1 MGQPQAAAQLSGIDG
16 KTRLLGVLG
25 EQISYTLSP
34 SLHNLAAQL
43 LGRNE
48 VYLPLSLPAA
58 EVADFLR
65 VAWHLGAVGFNIT
78 TPHKRLVAELF
89 PDAGLTS
96 VNTLYRGA
104 QGWQAASTDGE
115 GFALAL
121 ARLGRPLA
129 AFTRVVILGAG
140 GVTVALL
147 NFMAQELNPLPDIQI
162 VRRSAARDLELVAA
176 AKTQLCFSPWS
187 VHGLQ
192 DALRGCDEASLL
204 IQASS
209 APQHGDD
216 LSALVP
222 ALKGFKGTVVDL
234 VYGKPS
240 ALYAAALAMGLPA
253 QDGRVMLI
261 EQARLSQQLWW
272 GEAAVFADLA
282 TVFTAF

>member
-1 MGQPQAAAQLSGIDG
+1 MSQLQTAAQLSGIDG

-34 SLHNLAAQL
+34 SLHNRSAQL

-58 EVADFLR
+58 EVANFLR
-65 VAWHLGAVGFNIT
+65 VAWHLGAVGFNVT
-78 TPHKRLVAELF
+78 APHKGLVAGLF
-89 PDAGLTS
+89 PAAGLSS

-121 ARLGRPLA
+121 ARLGRPLS
-129 AFTRVVILGAG
+129 AFTRVVILGSG

-147 NFMAQELNPLPDIQI
+147 NHMARELSPLSDIQI
-162 VRRSAARDLELVAA
+162 VRRNAARDLELAAA
-176 AKTQLCFSPWS
+176 AKSKLRFAAWS
-187 VHGLQ
+187 VQGLQ
-192 DALRGCDEASLL
+192 DSLRGSDEASLL

-216 LSALVP
+216 LSSLVP
-222 ALKGFKGTVVDL
+222 ALKGYKGTVVDL

-240 ALYAAALAMGLPA
+240 ALYSAALAMGLPA

-272 GEAAVFADLA
+272 GEAAAFADLVA
-282 TVFTAF
+282 VFTGL